1 MIETPGKPS
10 VHDQVLVETEIDGK
24 VVGFRAVVVNVMP
37 AALWLGLVKPDPRLE
52 RVGSGGVMLLT
63 FRRDDVGMVAE
74 SAFLSHLGST
84 QARLFSVEMPADCRL
99 IQRRAHLRL
108 DTQCPI
114 EYTVFGGDDIS
125 GAGSTG
131 EGTTRNISA
140 GGIQFMVE
148 TPARETVD
156 VGAELEL
163 DILIGQDVVLAE
175 GIVLRVEDATD
186 IGPDDRRLAPANPP
200 RQPRTWIAVR
210 YVSISEGAQDRIV
223 RHIFS
228 LQRMR
233 REGPRRVL

>member
-1 MIETPGKPS
+1 
-10 VHDQVLVETEIDGK
+10 
-24 VVGFRAVVVNVMP
+24 
-37 AALWLGLVKPDPRLE
+37 
-52 RVGSGGVMLLT
+52 MLLT